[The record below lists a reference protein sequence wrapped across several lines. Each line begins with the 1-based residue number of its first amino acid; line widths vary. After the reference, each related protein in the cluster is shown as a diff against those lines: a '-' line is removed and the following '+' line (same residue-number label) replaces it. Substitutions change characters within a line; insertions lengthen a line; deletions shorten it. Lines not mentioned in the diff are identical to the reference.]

1 LFLTSQ
7 EIPSHALRANA
18 ATRFF
23 LLLSPSFSFF
33 LLLSHSHGLRTQ
45 SVRKRITYIQET
57 CAALKP
63 AWWLGLNYERVH
75 VSGVR

>member
-1 LFLTSQ
+1 MFLTSQ

-18 ATRFF
+18 ATR
-23 LLLSPSFSFF
+23 SFSFF